1 MPPAGSRDEA
11 SMHHQSAR
19 RTGPPASKPRSAS
32 PPHDHA
38 DAAAAP
44 GDNAIAPAPGTDS
57 RMRTHRP
64 IATAH
69 TAAVLGSDVIVGL
82 AIGAAPQ
89 RQYALVAGARSTG
102 HRNRDMA

>member
-11 SMHHQSAR
+11 SMHHQSDR
-19 RTGPPASKPRSAS
+19 RTGPPASKPRNAS

-64 IATAH
+64 IPTAH
-69 TAAVLGSDVIVGL
+69 TAAVIS
-82 AIGAAPQ
+82 
-89 RQYALVAGARSTG
+89 ARIASVHAQHSWPPITE
-102 HRNRDMA
+102 NRSVRDTWIER